1 MSFDV
6 PEHVRPIRAR
16 VRAFIEERVYPVEH
30 VLDRGDAESRSTMQ
44 RLMGEAAFRHEA
56 LAFGVALVLFTLV
69 GAALVEY
76 VALFVL
82 AMVLFA
88 FEALN
93 TAIEELVDRVS
104 PEISSVGKHAKDL
117 GSFACFCL
125 IVANGALVAYVVLG
139 RLLFWH

>member
-1 MSFDV
+1 MHRGTIKKEVGTRHLFAA
-6 PEHVRPIRAR
+6 AR
-16 VRAFIEERVYPVEH
+16 YSLQGF
-30 VLDRGDAESRSTMQ
+30 Q
-44 RLMGEAAFRHEA
+44 RLVGEAAFRHEA
-56 LAFGVALVLFTLV
+56 LAFGAALVLFALV

-88 FEALN
+88 FEAIN

-139 RLLFWH
+139 RLLF